1 MNIFTPVYSYFRAN
15 LVFHVRLVLFI
26 AIQIIRF
33 SVLNQKSVLKS
44 KPTIEMSHFNIIL
57 I

>member
-26 AIQIIRF
+26 TIKKFRL
-33 SVLNQKSVLKS
+33 SVLNQKPVLKS
-44 KPTIEMSHFNIIL
+44 INTQCCFPFFIVIS
-57 I
+57 